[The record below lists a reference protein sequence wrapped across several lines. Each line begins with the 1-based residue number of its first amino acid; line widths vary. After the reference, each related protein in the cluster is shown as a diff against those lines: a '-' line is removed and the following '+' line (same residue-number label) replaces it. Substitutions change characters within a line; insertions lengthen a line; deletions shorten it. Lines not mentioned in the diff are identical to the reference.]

1 MGSDVYG
8 LPSRETYPDSQN
20 LRSDGAKI
28 RSIFESSKYFGTFFI
43 ARRFFLQSSSLFP
56 ILFVPLQSIMVRTK
70 DDYYIESKRIRNE
83 VLTMAEALKGEP
95 LRFTITNGIT
105 MDVEITKSDLKTIVS
120 KASRD
125 NKFNAIKNA
134 LAKDIP
140 SYLKK
145 GQYLGWRRVVEGKH
159 EESAYFAYFDR
170 EIGVKTIL
178 AMRKMK
184 NGGPYKPY
192 AIIDQYAFENNVGE
206 LEKGTPL

>member
-1 MGSDVYG
+1 MID
-8 LPSRETYPDSQN
+8 N
-20 LRSDGAKI
+20 K
-28 RSIFESSKYFGTFFI
+28 
-43 ARRFFLQSSSLFP
+43 
-56 ILFVPLQSIMVRTK
+56 RTK

-83 VLTMAEALKGEP
+83 VLSMAETLKEHP

-140 SYLKK
+140 SYIKK
-145 GQYLGWRRVVEGKH
+145 GEYLGWRRVAEGKH
-159 EESAYFAYFDR
+159 EESAFFAYFDR

-192 AIIDQYAFENNVGE
+192 AIIDQYTFENKIGE